1 MTLQMLKGKIHRATV
16 IQAALDY
23 VGSITI
29 DEDLLDAAGILEYE
43 KVQIVDVNNGARFET
58 YTIAGERGSGMIC
71 LNGAAARC
79 ASVKDKVIIMSYA
92 DMTPEEAKAYLH
104 EVSSRQ
110 EWVAL
115 KKLNERLKKMEEDNE
130 NLKSELTSTMTK
142 YEKDREELVILR
154 GEKKVLEKKISDTAM
169 SLEEHEKE
177 IESLRMQ
184 AEDMEMKYKNKITT
198 MQKELR
204 EAKDREVE
212 SKEKTTDLESQIRI
226 AEDKH
231 REEVRNLVRERDVFQ
246 KELEKRKRRIIFH
259 RKKGEKEKQ
268 RFFELVVSGKLSAE
282 QTSQLVNGL
291 KESIPLEVLL
301 TVARPENS
309 AALMEQMME
318 CYKNLSV
325 FEEPESKEDAEYAK

>member
-1 MTLQMLKGKIHRATV
+1 MNLKENYALTNNFLKEKKLTDPILQSIVFMGFMYGLSKEEICVCVFPDEGQPLSYMHCDYMRRALENG
-16 IQAALDY
+16 AALDE
-23 VGSITI
+23 VK
-29 DEDLLDAAGILEYE
+29 
-43 KVQIVDVNNGARFET
+43 KVR
-58 YTIAGERGSGMIC
+58 
-71 LNGAAARC
+71 
-79 ASVKDKVIIMSYA
+79 

-169 SLEEHEKE
+169 SLEEHQKE

-231 REEVRNLVRERDVFQ
+231 REEVRNLVRERYVFQ

-318 CYKNLSV
+318 CYKNLLV

>member
-1 MTLQMLKGKIHRATV
+1 
-16 IQAALDY
+16 
-23 VGSITI
+23 
-29 DEDLLDAAGILEYE
+29 
-43 KVQIVDVNNGARFET
+43 
-58 YTIAGERGSGMIC
+58 
-71 LNGAAARC
+71 
-79 ASVKDKVIIMSYA
+79 
-92 DMTPEEAKAYLH
+92 
-104 EVSSRQ
+104 
-110 EWVAL
+110 
-115 KKLNERLKKMEEDNE
+115 
-130 NLKSELTSTMTK
+130 
-142 YEKDREELVILR
+142 
-154 GEKKVLEKKISDTAM
+154 
-169 SLEEHEKE
+169 
-177 IESLRMQ
+177 
-184 AEDMEMKYKNKITT
+184 MEMKYKNKITT